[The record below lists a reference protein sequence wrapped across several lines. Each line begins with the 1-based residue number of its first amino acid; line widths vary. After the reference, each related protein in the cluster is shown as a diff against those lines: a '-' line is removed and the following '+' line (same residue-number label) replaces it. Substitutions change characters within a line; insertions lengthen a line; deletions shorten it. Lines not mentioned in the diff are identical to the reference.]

1 MTQYDFNKFFKII
14 YIYIYIY
21 RERERERG
29 GGEYVI
35 SLELTYRKLPKL
47 IYLTN

>member
-1 MTQYDFNKFFKII
+1 MTQYDFNNFFKI
-14 YIYIYIY
+14 IYIYIY
-21 RERERERG
+21 RERERE
-29 GGEYVI
+29 EYVI

>member
-1 MTQYDFNKFFKII
+1 MTQYDFNNFFKII

-21 RERERERG
+21 RERERERE
-29 GGEYVI
+29 EYVI